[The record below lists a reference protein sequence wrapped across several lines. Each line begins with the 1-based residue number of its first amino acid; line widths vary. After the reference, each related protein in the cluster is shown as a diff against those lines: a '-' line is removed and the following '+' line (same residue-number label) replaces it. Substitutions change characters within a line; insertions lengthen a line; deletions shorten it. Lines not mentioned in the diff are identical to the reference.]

1 MKGYGQFRCGP
12 RSRSYTRGQ
21 RAVHAWWWGGGTD
34 VVLERGSESAGI
46 FVLFR
51 RHAWTQRPACGPRA
65 ATCGPRGALD
75 AIHVAAHARGGM
87 YVTRERSQ
95 RAESDLCVEKYR
107 YILWV
112 YASRRAIHAVRGWHT
127 RLWRVCCTVAGLG
140 HWGRLHG
147 RLWILEMAGVGG
159 GRAASGC
166 RPRFGPDRM
175 GRVGVPRRLGELGC
189 QGACQ
194 WWLLGVDDSACMP
207 TLWRRGR
214 ACRGAALA
222 ASVGECCSRCVRCM
236 CGRAAR
242 SVRRRPACCCH
253 CRNIF

>member
-1 MKGYGQFRCGP
+1 MVGP
-12 RSRSYTRGQ
+12 TSCSRGARKAQAYLCFFVDMRG
-21 RAVHAWWWGGGTD
+21 RRGLH
-34 VVLERGSESAGI
+34 VVLE
-46 FVLFR
+46 LL
-51 RHAWTQRPACGPRA
+51 HAVHGERWTRYTWPH
-65 ATCGPRGALD
+65 T
-75 AIHVAAHARGGM
+75 HARGGM

-166 RPRFGPDRM
+166 GPRFGPDRM

>member
-51 RHAWTQRPACGPRA
+51 RHAWSQRPACGPRA

-87 YVTRERSQ
+87 YETRERSQ

-107 YILWV
+107 HILWV
-112 YASRRAIHAVRGWHT
+112 YASRRPGVAT
-127 RLWRVCCTVAGLG
+127 YLCRLTGMMVTARVADFGLG
-140 HWGRLHG
+140 PSVPPTGPSKLRLQAGKFWRFWGAETP
-147 RLWILEMAGVGG
+147 I
-159 GRAASGC
+159 S
-166 RPRFGPDRM
+166 
-175 GRVGVPRRLGELGC
+175 
-189 QGACQ
+189 QK
-194 WWLLGVDDSACMP
+194 
-207 TLWRRGR
+207 
-214 ACRGAALA
+214 
-222 ASVGECCSRCVRCM
+222 
-236 CGRAAR
+236 
-242 SVRRRPACCCH
+242 RRP
-253 CRNIF
+253 